1 MQSYGQAKDR
11 VASDVKQLIADTE
24 ELLRAVGADSKEKV
38 AALRPRVEA
47 AVAQARTRLNEME
60 GIVEQRGR
68 VLADAI
74 ARCDLDDV
82 REERDLAARVHDPAD
97 DRDRYEEPHIGCGDV
112 ADRDEER
119 HDGIQQ
125 READR

>member
-11 VASDVKQLIADTE
+11 VASDVKQLIADTD

-60 GIVEQRGR
+60 GNVEQRGR
-68 VLADAI
+68 VLA
-74 ARCDLDDV
+74 
-82 REERDLAARVHDPAD
+82 
-97 DRDRYEEPHIGCGDV
+97 
-112 ADRDEER
+112 
-119 HDGIQQ
+119 
-125 READR
+125 REANTYVHENPWRTVGVAAGLGAALGAIVGVLLARR